1 MKVAQTQHTPGPY
14 RLWSVVMDGYRP
26 IMAPDGVI
34 LALVSARSPNS
45 EETGMVL
52 AAAPELQDAL
62 RGMMKLRAPDLLT
75 NKERADI
82 INAAVDALAKAE
94 GR

>member
-1 MKVAQTQHTPGPY
+1 MAHTAHTDGPY
-14 RLWSVVMDGYRP
+14 RLSSAVMDGFRP
-26 IMAPDGVI
+26 IMAPGGAIV
-34 LALVSARSPNS
+34 ALVSALSPNS

-82 INAAVDALAKAE
+82 INAAVDALAKSE